1 MSIKP
6 HERLEKDVSL
16 EMLENALTDERSKL
30 REVWARVYALE
41 LELQRLGWTEEDLSQ
56 IKPHFKQ

>member
-1 MSIKP
+1 MSIRP
-6 HERLEKDVSL
+6 HERLEKDMSL
-16 EMLENALTDERSKL
+16 EMLEKALTDERGRL

-56 IKPHFKQ
+56 IKPYLKQ